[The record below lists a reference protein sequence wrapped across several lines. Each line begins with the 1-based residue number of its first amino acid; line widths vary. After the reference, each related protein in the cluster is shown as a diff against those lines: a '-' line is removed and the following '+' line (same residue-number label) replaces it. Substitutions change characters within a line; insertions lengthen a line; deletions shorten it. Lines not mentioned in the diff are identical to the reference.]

1 MIHISKSRGIVITSL
16 VALVGSAIGIGVY
29 KGYSIWVFN
38 NSEKAKSTATVT
50 IPDWSFGPSVP
61 VFKNPGFYDH
71 DGKVLVNT
79 DNHGY
84 KIDFKASDPE
94 TTTTGSPVGVSVASC
109 DWNSGSG
116 GNNFT
121 SITFPSYE
129 AVEVDG
135 KIITYTVT
143 TIGTG
148 NRLLNFGD
156 TMDIVIPETVT
167 TIGANAFGNDITGV
181 SFSGADNLVT
191 IGANAFTGYKGSSF
205 AFGTKLK
212 TIGSSAFAQSA
223 IKKIKFPDGSDI
235 DTIGDSA
242 FYDMESLTK
251 VDFSNTTIGT
261 IGSNAFSNSSSL
273 KTVIFTDANITTI
286 GTGAF
291 CWDNALTKADF
302 SNATLDTIS
311 TNAFRGDTKLTDVD
325 IDGLKIK
332 SIGDSAFYDTAI
344 SGTLDFR
351 GTGLESIGSNAFY
364 SQDNASELIIDIPST
379 VTSIGSQFVAGCSGK
394 VTVNF
399 YGITKEEA
407 KAKFTSGYDTAWGNN
422 TTFNYGL

>member
-1 MIHISKSRGIVITSL
+1 MIHISKPRGIIITSL
-16 VALVGSAIGIGVY
+16 LALVGSAIGIGVY
-29 KGYSIWVFN
+29 EGYSIWVFN
-38 NSEKAKSTATVT
+38 NSEEAKSTATVT

-61 VFKNPGFYDH
+61 VFKKPGFYDSNG
-71 DGKVLVNT
+71 DILVNT
-79 DNHGY
+79 DKHGY
-84 KIDFKASDPE
+84 KINFTASDPE
-94 TTTTGSPVGVSVASC
+94 TPTSGSSVGISVAVC

-135 KIITYTVT
+135 KIVTYTVT
-143 TIGTG
+143 AIGTG

-156 TMDIVIPETVT
+156 SMDIVIPETVT

-181 SFSGADNLVT
+181 SFSAENNIAT
-191 IGANAFTGYKGSSF
+191 IGDNAFTGYQGSSF
-205 AFGTKLK
+205 AFGTNLK
-212 TIGSSAFAQSA
+212 TIGTNAFAQSN

-235 DTIGDSA
+235 ETIGDRA
-242 FYDMESLTK
+242 FYDMEFLTK
-251 VDFSNTTIGT
+251 VDFSNTTVGT
-261 IGSNAFSNSSSL
+261 IGVNAFSNSSFL
-273 KTVIFTDANITTI
+273 KRIDFTGSNITTI
-286 GTGAF
+286 SSSAF
-291 CWDNALTKADF
+291 CWNDGLSKVDF
-302 SNATLDTIS
+302 SNASIDTIGAD
-311 TNAFRGDTKLTDVD
+311 AFRGDGKLSEFD

-332 SIGDSAFYDTAI
+332 SIGDSAFNDTAI

-351 GTGLESIGSNAFY
+351 NTGLESIGSNAFFL
-364 SQDNASELIIDIPST
+364 QDNSSELIIDIPNT
-379 VTSIGSQFVAGCSGK
+379 VTSIGGLFVAGSSGK

-407 KAKFTSGYDTAWGNN
+407 QAKFTSGYDTTWGEN